1 MRRLT
6 MMLALTATA
15 VAAVPAAADA
25 QWDILR
31 RTDTRGGVYDDVYDR
46 GSSRIPPGHLPP
58 RGYCRIWVDGRSP
71 GQQPSV
77 TDCRTAERNRHR
89 YGSNARV
96 IYGDRV
102 YDRNDRND
110 RYDDR
115 TTRVHDRVING
126 RRCRVFETWD
136 DGRRINSRTVCDS
149 NSRVYDRND
158 RRVNDRNDRNDG
170 RWDFRDDDSDGRGKK
185 VKHVKKVKV
194 KHRD

>member
-6 MMLALTATA
+6 MMLVLTATA
-15 VAAVPAAADA
+15 AAAVPATAEA

-31 RTDTRGGVYDDVYDR
+31 RTDTRGGVYDDDVYDR
-46 GSSRIPPGHLPP
+46 GSSRVPPGHLPP
-58 RGYCRIWVDGRSP
+58 RGSCRIWVDGRPP
-71 GQQPSV
+71 GHQPAV

-102 YDRNDRND
+102 HNRNDRYERND

-136 DGRRINSRTVCDS
+136 DGRRINSRTVCD
-149 NSRVYDRND
+149 NASRVYDRD
-158 RRVNDRNDRNDG
+158 DRNDG
-170 RWDFRDDDSDGRGKK
+170 RWGVRDDDSDRRKR